1 MSREIV
7 TCTSCQA
14 RIWWAITIGDKR
26 MPLDEHPADG
36 GNVVPVMVSRDGKEL
51 RRVKVLTGS
60 EMPAQGPAYQ
70 AHFRSCPN
78 SADHRRRKAAAVP
91 KCRYC
96 GFRLDAWLVGR
107 GENAHLNCGPVG
119 LREAVQ
125 TSTAGQRGEALPA
138 VEPTPEPETLGGA
151 W

>member
-51 RRVKVLTGS
+51 RRVKVLTGP

-70 AHFRSCPN
+70 AHFGSCPD
-78 SADHRRRKAAAVP
+78 AKEFRKKKARLAP
-91 KCRYC
+91 TCRAC
-96 GFRLDAWLVGR
+96 SGPMDTELARLERWLY
-107 GENAHLNCGPVG
+107 HPSCD
-119 LREAVQ
+119 
-125 TSTAGQRGEALPA
+125 
-138 VEPTPEPETLGGA
+138 PTPAPGWRTNASAG
-151 W
+151 